1 MRAAKFRMFAPASFM
16 SVFLLSSCTTANFG
30 EGVKPD
36 ATPKPKAA
44 SESSEI
50 APLNETDTVTALLQ
64 PAAKLAPDTVE
75 AALHD
80 NKASK
85 IPYIGVWAADDAG
98 CAKIDQAPYDGF
110 AVITGK
116 TIRQFEETCAI
127 NAAVPA
133 TNPVSVQAKCTAE
146 GETSSRQISML
157 TTAIGGLQIINKPG
171 ARPVEY
177 VRCELPK

>member
-1 MRAAKFRMFAPASFM
+1 MRAANFRMFTPVCLLA
-16 SVFLLSSCTTANFG
+16 VFLLSSCTTANIG

-36 ATPKPKAA
+36 ATPKPQAA

-80 NKASK
+80 TKASK
-85 IPYIGVWAADDAG
+85 ISYIGVWAADDAG
-98 CAKIDQAPYDGF
+98 CAKIDQTPYDGF

-116 TIRQFEETCAI
+116 SIRQFEETCAI
-127 NAAVPA
+127 NAAPPA
-133 TNPVSVQAKCTAE
+133 SNPVSVQAKCTSE
-146 GETSSRQISML
+146 GDSSSRQISLL

-171 ARPVEY
+171 AKPVEY